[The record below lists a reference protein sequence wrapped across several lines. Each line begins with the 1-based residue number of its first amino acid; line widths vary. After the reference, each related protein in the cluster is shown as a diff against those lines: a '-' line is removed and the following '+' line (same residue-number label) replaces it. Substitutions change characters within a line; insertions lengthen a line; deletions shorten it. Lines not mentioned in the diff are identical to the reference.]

1 MPNLIKNNVIGVD
14 AWEVVAQDETA
25 TNSDQ
30 IFLPLSQIDN
40 VKALI
45 ASGKEAG
52 VWLDS
57 DTDYEQLTAISK
69 EVSVIAINF
78 PKFADGRGYS
88 LARIL
93 RDQCKYTGE
102 IRAIGDVLLDQVF
115 YMSRVGFDAYS
126 LRDDKDAQ
134 KVQAMLETFTDSY
147 QISVDQPTP
156 LFRRRG

>member
-1 MPNLIKNNVIGVD
+1 MPNLIKNNQITVD
-14 AWEVVAQDETA
+14 AWEVVAKDEVA
-25 TNSDQ
+25 TNTDQ
-30 IFLPLSQIDN
+30 IFLPLSQIDD

-45 ASGKEAG
+45 TSGKEAG

-57 DTDYEQLTAISK
+57 DTDYEQLTSISK
-69 EVSVIAINF
+69 VVSVIAINY

-102 IRAIGDVLLDQVF
+102 LRAIGDVLLDQVF
-115 YMSRVGFDAYS
+115 FMSRVGFDAYS

-134 KVQAMLETFTDSY
+134 KVQGMLETFSENY
-147 QISVDQPTP
+147 QTSVDQPIP
-156 LFRRRG
+156 LFKRRG

>member
-1 MPNLIKNNVIGVD
+1 MPNLIKNNQISVD
-14 AWEVVAQDETA
+14 AWEVVAQDAVA
-25 TNSDQ
+25 TNDNQ
-30 IFLPLSQIDN
+30 IFLPLSQIDD

-57 DTDYEQLTAISK
+57 DTDYEQLTSVAK
-69 EVSVIAINF
+69 DVSVIAINF

-93 RDQCKYTGE
+93 RDQCNYTGE

-134 KVQAMLETFTDSY
+134 KVQAMLETFSDSY

>member
-1 MPNLIKNNVIGVD
+1 MPNLIKNNNIEVD
-14 AWEVVAQDETA
+14 AWELVQEGESASQANQVLFPITQLNA
-25 TNSDQ
+25 
-30 IFLPLSQIDN
+30 LSS
-40 VKALI
+40 VKD
-45 ASGKEAG
+45 SG

-57 DTDYEQLTAISK
+57 DTQIEQLAELIGKT
-69 EVSVIAINF
+69 ELIAINF

-93 RDQCKYTGE
+93 RDQLKFDGE
-102 IRAIGDVLLDQVF
+102 IRAVGDVLLDQVF

-134 KVQAMLETFTDSY
+134 KVQAMLATFSDSY
-147 QISVDQPTP
+147 QISVDKPVP

>member
-1 MPNLIKNNVIGVD
+1 MPNLIKNTQISVD
-14 AWEVVAQDETA
+14 AWEVVAQDAVA
-25 TNSDQ
+25 TNDNQ
-30 IFLPLSQIDN
+30 IFLPLSQIDD

-57 DTDYEQLTAISK
+57 DTDYEQLTSVAK
-69 EVSVIAINF
+69 DVSVIAINF

-93 RDQCKYTGE
+93 RDQCNYTGE

-134 KVQAMLETFTDSY
+134 KVQAMLETFSDSY

>member
-1 MPNLIKNNVIGVD
+1 MPNLIKNTQISVD
-14 AWEVVAQDETA
+14 AWEVVAQDAVA
-25 TNSDQ
+25 TNDNQ
-30 IFLPLSQIDN
+30 IFLPLSQIDD

-57 DTDYEQLTAISK
+57 DTDYEQLTSVAK
-69 EVSVIAINF
+69 DVSVIAINF

-134 KVQAMLETFTDSY
+134 KVQAMLETFSDSY

>member
-1 MPNLIKNNVIGVD
+1 MPNLIKNNQITVD
-14 AWEVVAQDETA
+14 AWEVVAKDEVA
-25 TNSDQ
+25 TNNDQ
-30 IFLPLSQIDN
+30 IFLPLAQIDD
-40 VKALI
+40 VKTLI
-45 ASGKEAG
+45 TSGKQAG

-69 EVSVIAINF
+69 NVSVIAINF

-102 IRAIGDVLLDQVF
+102 LRAIGDVLLDQVF
-115 YMSRVGFDAYS
+115 FMSRVGFDAYS

-134 KVQAMLETFTDSY
+134 KVQAMLETFSESY
-147 QISVDQPTP
+147 QTSVDQPIP
-156 LFRRRG
+156 LFKRRG